1 MNRKSN
7 LIYNVIILA
16 VTIASAFIVVA
27 VANNTYVSELFP
39 TILLFLLGTIIAGLL
54 NTLLHE
60 WGHVL
65 AGKRAGMEFLSLRL
79 WFFTI
84 VKENGK
90 TKWVWSRFIDQAG
103 ACEMLPT
110 KSDDLK
116 KSFARMTAGG
126 LIGSAVCVALGIVF
140 ACLAGIF
147 PWWLYCICS
156 IFLPVSAYCFL
167 TNALPMNDQG
177 IRNDGG
183 VLYGIRHDDDTTKVS
198 LNLLQIQAELH
209 AGKSP
214 SEIAPELYFDLPQLV
229 EDDVNFL
236 LLLSARYA
244 YYVDAGDLENANK
257 ISERLFLIKKYVPK
271 VFADQY
277 NCDLLYNACAIK
289 KSEYEADDLM
299 DYVEKYLNASDTATS
314 MRIKT
319 AYVLYVVADRE
330 EAARFLERGESLI
343 EDEPILGIAKMERK
357 LFERM
362 RTDLASVSGE

>member
-7 LIYNVIILA
+7 IIYNVIILVA
-16 VTIASAFIVVA
+16 TVALAFAVVA
-27 VANNTYVSELFP
+27 VANNTYTAELFP
-39 TILLFLLGTIIAGLL
+39 TLLLFLLGAVVAGLL
-54 NTLLHE
+54 NTVLHE

-84 VKENGK
+84 VRDKGK
-90 TKWVWSRFIDQAG
+90 IRWVPSRFIDQAG
-103 ACEMLPT
+103 ACEMLPVKT
-110 KSDDLK
+110 GDLK

-140 ACLAGIF
+140 ACFAGIF
-147 PWWLYCICS
+147 PWWLYCMLS
-156 IFLPVSAYCFL
+156 IFLPVSVYCFL
-167 TNALPMNDQG
+167 TNALPMSDQG

-183 VLYGIRHDDDTTKVS
+183 VLYGIRRDDDTTKVS

-214 SEIAPELYFDLPQLV
+214 SEIAPELYFDLPQLA

-257 ISERLFLIKKYVPK
+257 VSERLFSIKKYVPK
-271 VFADQY
+271 VFLDQY
-277 NCDLLYNACAIK
+277 NCDLLYNACAVK

-299 DYVEKYLNASDTATS
+299 DYVEKYLNAADTATS

-319 AYVLYVVADRE
+319 AYVLYVVEDRA
-330 EAARFLERGESLI
+330 EAARFLERGESLL
-343 EDEPILGIAKMERK
+343 ENEPVEGIAKMERK
-357 LFERM
+357 LFDRM
-362 RTDLASVSGE
+362 KTDLASDSEA